1 MCTVWL
7 SHSKWLSEWRN
18 ASVSNF
24 ALSLNIPPWKLLFMW
39 FRRLH
44 LWATSDWHLHHD
56 NAPAHVSYLA
66 EVFGE
71 TSNHPD
77 DLAPLQPRFGALH
90 LLDLPKTKIAF
101 KDQRFQT
108 IHEIQEN
115 TTGQLM
121 TIGRTVWG
129 PKVPTLNGTEA
140 ALSYVQC
147 FLYLLSSSINVSIFY
162 IMWLNT
168 IWKEL
173 IQYAKLV
180 VWIKE
185 VLIRYI

>member
-1 MCTVWL
+1 MLEHSSMETVWMIQ
-7 SHSKWLSEWRN
+7 KATAMGNWWLAASSEQCTC
-18 ASVSNF
+18 SC
-24 ALSLNIPPWKLLFMW
+24 I
-39 FRRLH
+39 
-44 LWATSDWHLHHD
+44 TS
-56 NAPAHVSYLA
+56 LA
-66 EVFGE
+66 EFFGE